1 MIFEQHQNYSN
12 LPLTKLS
19 LKQTFGIF
27 FKFCHESSFFTSV
40 SQASSRGLS
49 SRATQR
55 TCLCNMQDEPSLQS
69 APGLIFINQ
78 KSIVKTEI
86 HPKLNPVAFVDVSS
100 GRKYLTASTMRSSKI
115 ETIDGIEYQVVIRD
129 ITADSHPA
137 FTGEKRFVD
146 TAGRVEKFQ
155 SKFSRRR

>member
-1 MIFEQHQNYSN
+1 M
-12 LPLTKLS
+12 
-19 LKQTFGIF
+19 
-27 FKFCHESSFFTSV
+27 
-40 SQASSRGLS
+40 
-49 SRATQR
+49 
-55 TCLCNMQDEPSLQS
+55 
-69 APGLIFINQ
+69 
-78 KSIVKTEI
+78 KTEI

-100 GRKYLTASTMRSSKI
+100 GRKYLTVSTIRSDKT

-155 SKFSRRR
+155 NKFSRRR